1 METAYHAVSIIEIT
15 TMRKVPKTE
24 AREKMAI
31 LLFARI
37 ITPKM
42 SSAAK
47 KHPILQ
53 VSSLL
58 VLDIVPHNWLD
69 KILLIEEP

>member
-1 METAYHAVSIIEIT
+1 
-15 TMRKVPKTE
+15 MRKIPKTE

-31 LLFARI
+31 SERVARI

-42 SSAAK
+42 SSAAQ

-69 KILLIEEP
+69 KIILIEGL